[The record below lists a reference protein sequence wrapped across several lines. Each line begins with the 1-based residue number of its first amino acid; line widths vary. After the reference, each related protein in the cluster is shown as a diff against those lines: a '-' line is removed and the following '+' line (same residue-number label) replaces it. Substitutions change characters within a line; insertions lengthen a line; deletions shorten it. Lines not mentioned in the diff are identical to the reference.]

1 MAKKNRPVELPTMEQ
16 IQQERKR
23 LQYNKRYSST
33 LKSTVAVLIVVAAL
47 AILVATLWMPVFQIY
62 VTSMSPAL
70 QEGEFVIAIKSN
82 DLKTGDICA
91 LWYGNKL
98 LVKRVIAGP
107 GSWVDIDKDGNVSVD
122 GKVLDEPYLQ
132 EKAFGDCDIELPM
145 QVPDARWFVMGDNRA
160 TSADSRNSTVGC
172 ISEAYIVGRIEFCIW
187 PLSEFGPIQ

>member
-23 LQYNKRYSST
+23 LQYNKRYSSM

-62 VTSMSPAL
+62 GTSMSPAL

-172 ISEAYIVGRIEFCIW
+172 ISEEYIVGRIEFCIW

>member
-1 MAKKNRPVELPTMEQ
+1 MAKKNRSVELPTMEQ

-62 VTSMSPAL
+62 GTSMSPAL

-172 ISEAYIVGRIEFCIW
+172 ISEEYIVGRIEFCIW

>member
-1 MAKKNRPVELPTMEQ
+1 MAKKNTPVELPTMEQ

-47 AILVATLWMPVFQIY
+47 AILVATLWMPVFRIY
-62 VTSMSPAL
+62 GTSMSPAL

-172 ISEAYIVGRIEFCIW
+172 ISEEYIVGRIEFCIW

>member
-1 MAKKNRPVELPTMEQ
+1 MEQ

-47 AILVATLWMPVFQIY
+47 AILVATLWMPVFRIY
-62 VTSMSPAL
+62 GTSMSPAL

-160 TSADSRNSTVGC
+160 TSADSRNATVGC
-172 ISEAYIVGRIEFCIW
+172 ISEEYIVGRIEFCIW

>member
-1 MAKKNRPVELPTMEQ
+1 MEQ

-62 VTSMSPAL
+62 GTSMSPAL

-91 LWYGNKL
+91 LW
-98 LVKRVIAGP
+98 
-107 GSWVDIDKDGNVSVD
+107 
-122 GKVLDEPYLQ
+122 
-132 EKAFGDCDIELPM
+132 
-145 QVPDARWFVMGDNRA
+145 
-160 TSADSRNSTVGC
+160 
-172 ISEAYIVGRIEFCIW
+172 
-187 PLSEFGPIQ
+187 

>member
-16 IQQERKR
+16 VQQERKR

-62 VTSMSPAL
+62 GTSMSPAL
-70 QEGEFVIAIKSN
+70 QEGEFVVAIKSN

-132 EKAFGDCDIELPM
+132 EKSFGDCDIELPM

-172 ISEAYIVGRIEFCIW
+172 ISEEYIVGRIEFCIW

>member
-62 VTSMSPAL
+62 GTSMSPAL

-172 ISEAYIVGRIEFCIW
+172 ISEEYIVGRIEFCIW

>member
-47 AILVATLWMPVFQIY
+47 AILVATLWMPVFRIY
-62 VTSMSPAL
+62 GTSMSPAL

-172 ISEAYIVGRIEFCIW
+172 ISEEYIVGRIEFCIW

>member
-62 VTSMSPAL
+62 GTSMSPAL
-70 QEGEFVIAIKSN
+70 QEGEFVVAIKSN

-172 ISEAYIVGRIEFCIW
+172 ISEEYIVGRIEFCIW

>member
-1 MAKKNRPVELPTMEQ
+1 M
-16 IQQERKR
+16 
-23 LQYNKRYSST
+23 
-33 LKSTVAVLIVVAAL
+33 
-47 AILVATLWMPVFQIY
+47 
-62 VTSMSPAL
+62 
-70 QEGEFVIAIKSN
+70 
-82 DLKTGDICA
+82 
-91 LWYGNKL
+91 
-98 LVKRVIAGP
+98 VKRVIAGS

-172 ISEAYIVGRIEFCIW
+172 ISEEYIVGRIEFCIW

>member
-1 MAKKNRPVELPTMEQ
+1 MEQ

-62 VTSMSPAL
+62 GTSMSPAL

-122 GKVLDEPYLQ
+122 GKVFDEPYLQ

-172 ISEAYIVGRIEFCIW
+172 ISEEYIVGRIEFCIW

>member
-1 MAKKNRPVELPTMEQ
+1 MEQ

-47 AILVATLWMPVFQIY
+47 AILVATLWMPVFRIY
-62 VTSMSPAL
+62 GTSMSPAL

-132 EKAFGDCDIELPM
+132 EKAFGD
-145 QVPDARWFVMGDNRA
+145 NRA

-172 ISEAYIVGRIEFCIW
+172 ISEEYIVGRIEFCIW

>member
-62 VTSMSPAL
+62 GTSMSPAL

-172 ISEAYIVGRIEFCIW
+172 ISEEYIVGRIEFCIW
-187 PLSEFGPIQ
+187 PLSELGPIQ